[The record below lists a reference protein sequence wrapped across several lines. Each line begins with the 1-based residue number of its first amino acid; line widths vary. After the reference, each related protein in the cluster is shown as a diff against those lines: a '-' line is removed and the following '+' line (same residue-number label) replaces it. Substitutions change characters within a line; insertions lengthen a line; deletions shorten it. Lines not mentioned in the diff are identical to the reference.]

1 MTAVARTQLASPYCG
16 TMSVFVAYTPDIEAC
31 MALAV
36 WLRAAVPGKS

>member
-16 TMSVFVAYTPDIEAC
+16 TMSVFVAYIPDIEAF

-36 WLRAAVPGKS
+36 CPRATLLGKS